1 MDSSLKLSEDG
12 SIALFINGDLQFDSK
27 DERIYHEGLVVP
39 ALLVA
44 TKHNQSDLKALVIG
58 GGDGLVAR
66 ELFKSSSVSRVE
78 LVDYSQEV
86 VDLAK
91 QDIAILNNS
100 SLTDSRLTLHVRDAW
115 AYADEAIN
123 EGKTYD
129 LIISDLTVPE
139 DVVGA
144 KFHSVDWYHKLNR
157 LLTVDGVIAI
167 NAVSPQ
173 KTPQAFWSIFN
184 SIARAG
190 LHPRPYHVEIPSFA
204 AQGFGQDWGFLLAA
218 KNIINANDFD
228 TTNAE
233 IFSGEIIRNNV
244 DVKNLFEFPSEFF
257 AFQPKAIPAADG
269 SSILLHYFQYGV
281 ELNASTTSMQS
292 SLAIAINNLTI
303 PETDT
308 GKNIL
313 PPDISEALAKSL
325 SLIDGDKK
333 CQPKEIRLVLHEAFE
348 LMSSVQKEQVGEMI
362 NDFLE
367 APFAFLQAVDL
378 ESLIS
383 RLLKRAS
390 ELPAQMV
397 EELTSLKENFAEWSK
412 DEELILGFGQRVLT
426 ILSVAIVIGNLLY
439 PDMAYAKGGY
449 HGGRGGGYSNN
460 GWGGTT
466 YYNNYNTKRY
476 NRNINK
482 GPMGPG
488 PSQSAERDMRRNSL
502 PQRNDVSDAGYID
515 EGGNLYPL
523 RHYRMAQP
531 DNSVKVHS
539 SAFRLGPQVDLL
551 HNGNIAVPLTEGSYF
566 LITPE
571 YTHVL
576 EQTKGTVTMRLHS
589 EADVL
594 AMTKTEIDR
603 QSAQIQSS
611 IAAGADGSKILGAAD
626 SLERAKQIFGALD
639 IGKIS
644 SNTPQVES
652 AAVLFPGVWLVP
664 GGNFVAIKRDDA
676 SIVYLGRDKL
686 YSDLGQTEVN
696 ETYPATF
703 KSVLVSYLNKM
714 SRDLTANANMLE
726 ADRRELQTYKNTL
739 ATELSDFENSSQP
752 EVSFGTRKMAL
763 ADAIKLTK
771 LKLNKT
777 EQQIKILDA
786 QINKNPGDLEL
797 IKFTVA
803 ELTAK
808 SSA

>member
-1 MDSSLKLSEDG
+1 MDSSSLKLSEDG

-27 DERIYHEGLVVP
+27 DERIYHEGLVIP

-44 TKHNQSDLKALVIG
+44 TKRQQSNHKALVIG

-66 ELFKSSSVSRVE
+66 ELFKSSRVSSVE
-78 LVDYSQEV
+78 LIDYSQEV
-86 VDLAK
+86 VDLAQK
-91 QDIAILNNS
+91 DIAILNNS

-115 AYADEAIN
+115 AYVDEAIN

-144 KFHSVDWYHKLNR
+144 KFHSVEWYNKLNC
-157 LLTVDGVIAI
+157 LLTADGVLAI

-204 AQGFGQDWGFLLAA
+204 AQGFGKDWGFLLAA
-218 KNIINANDFD
+218 KTVINEEDFD
-228 TTNAE
+228 TTIAG
-233 IFSGEIIRNNV
+233 IFSGEILRNKA
-244 DVKNLFEFPSEFF
+244 DVTALFEFPSDFF
-257 AFQPKAIPAADG
+257 DFQPKAIPAADG
-269 SSILLHYFQYGV
+269 SSILLHYFQYGI
-281 ELNASTTSMQS
+281 ELKPS
-292 SLAIAINNLTI
+292 SLSLQNSLFMCVHNLTI

-325 SLIDGDKK
+325 SLIDGDRK

-378 ESLIS
+378 EALIS

-397 EELTSLKENFAEWSK
+397 AELTSLKENFAEWSR

-449 HGGRGGGYSNN
+449 GGRGGGYNS

-466 YYNNYNTKRY
+466 YYNNNTYR
-476 NRNINK
+476 RNINR

-488 PSQSAERDMRRNSL
+488 PGQTTERQMRQNSL

-523 RHYRMAQP
+523 RHYRMSQP
-531 DNSVKVHS
+531 DNSVKVIS

-551 HNGNIAVPLTEGSYF
+551 NNGHIAVPLTEGSYF

-571 YTHVL
+571 YTHVI

-589 EADVL
+589 EADL
-594 AMTKTEIDR
+594 LDMTKTEIDR

-611 IAAGADGSKILGAAD
+611 VAAGASSFQIKKAID
-626 SLERAKQIFGALD
+626 SLERAKEIFAVREVD
-639 IGKIS
+639 KVSTAI
-644 SNTPQVES
+644 PQVVG
-652 AAVLFPGVWLVP
+652 AAALFPGVWLVP
-664 GGNFVAIKRDDA
+664 GGNFVAIKREDT
-676 SIVYLGRDKL
+676 SIVYLDRDRL
-686 YSDLGQTEVN
+686 YSDLGQTEISD
-696 ETYPATF
+696 TYPATF
-703 KSVLVSYLNKM
+703 KSVLVSYLSKM
-714 SRDLTANANMLE
+714 SKDFTANANMVE
-726 ADRRELQTYKNTL
+726 ADRNELQTYKNTL
-739 ATELSDFENSSQP
+739 ATELREFENSSQA
-752 EVSFGTRKMAL
+752 EVSFGTRKMAR
-763 ADAIKLTK
+763 ADAIRLTR

-777 EQQIKILDA
+777 EQQIRTLDV
-786 QINKNPGDLEL
+786 QISKNPGHVDL
-797 IKFTVA
+797 IKLTLA

-808 SSA
+808 SRV